1 MELPLTNSHYVRA
14 ASLLALALVAYA
26 QLAAPAGS
34 EVRPSDL
41 FFPFFCYPPGWTM
54 TIFLMI
60 VLTPAD
66 RRDFAILIAFCAA
79 IGAGA
84 GLAAED
90 RMIHAARDAAVMA
103 GLAPYAFTLARI
115 ARASGP
121 ERSRWIDLLAVAS
134 LVHVTSLCIPYFR
147 DNTAIWLPRILD
159 ADIASL
165 DEAFGSQPSALM
177 AIAFLKVPPLATASL
192 IVYTFV
198 QLPITAVAAWQWKRK
213 ATDELSVLPAFMI
226 GSIVGFTCY
235 WLAPA
240 IGPKVYFAGRFPL
253 LHATQGY
260 LDHLPLYDFN
270 PHHPRNDM
278 PSMHFSWAVMAFL
291 FTRGFPLV
299 GRFYAALF
307 VFFTFCATIGLGEH
321 YLADLIVGASLVL
334 MVRGLTAARLR
345 WRDPDR
351 LRAVVIGFAMLSAW
365 IAAIHFEA
373 PIPAPLTLLLFLG
386 TVAAAIVFERALARA
401 EGGKGRRPR
410 RGCGALDRA
419 VSRSARRQRR
429 ECSEAPPRAKPP
441 RTLAS
446 RARAFIQIRAGWQIE
461 VFEWGR
467 GRERSFFQG
476 SYGLRSRSSR
486 RRGRPVQP
494 RHRNRA
500 AARAGHRPGPSTYIR
515 FLDEVRVGVYAHNW
529 IHDENSPVDVSAE
542 LLTSPI
548 GYPENI
554 GGKWFSWFFN
564 PRINLGAMINTG
576 GKTSYGFAGLT
587 WRIPIYQRFF
597 FEGEFGGAVNTS
609 PLRDEPDRINTGCR
623 WDFRELGGFGYQF
636 NEHVD
641 LIVNVEHISHASLCT
656 HINPGMTQVGAR
668 IGYRF

>member
-1 MELPLTNSHYVRA
+1 MELPLTNSLYVRA
-14 ASLLALALVAYA
+14 ASLLALGLVAYA

-60 VLTPAD
+60 VLSRAD
-66 RRDFAILIAFCAA
+66 RRDLAILIAVCAA

-84 GLAAED
+84 GLALED
-90 RMIHAARDAAVMA
+90 GMVRAARDAAVMA

-115 ARASGP
+115 ARASGR

-159 ADIASL
+159 ADIARL
-165 DEAFGSQPSALM
+165 DEAFGAQPSALM
-177 AIAFLKVPPLATASL
+177 AIAFLKVPPLGTASL

-213 ATDELSVLPAFMI
+213 AADELSVLPAFMI

-334 MVRGLTAARLR
+334 MVRGLTAARLS

-351 LRAVVIGFAMLSAW
+351 LRAVVIGFAILSAW

-401 EGGKGRRPR
+401 ETRT
-410 RGCGALDRA
+410 GAASAGAAAPLDR
-419 VSRSARRQRR
+419 SR
-429 ECSEAPPRAKPP
+429 
-441 RTLAS
+441 
-446 RARAFIQIRAGWQIE
+446 
-461 VFEWGR
+461 FE
-467 GRERSFFQG
+467 
-476 SYGLRSRSSR
+476 
-486 RRGRPVQP
+486 
-494 RHRNRA
+494 
-500 AARAGHRPGPSTYIR
+500 
-515 FLDEVRVGVYAHNW
+515 
-529 IHDENSPVDVSAE
+529 
-542 LLTSPI
+542 
-548 GYPENI
+548 
-554 GGKWFSWFFN
+554 
-564 PRINLGAMINTG
+564 
-576 GKTSYGFAGLT
+576 
-587 WRIPIYQRFF
+587 
-597 FEGEFGGAVNTS
+597 
-609 PLRDEPDRINTGCR
+609 
-623 WDFRELGGFGYQF
+623 
-636 NEHVD
+636 
-641 LIVNVEHISHASLCT
+641 
-656 HINPGMTQVGAR
+656 VGAAPAPEML
-668 IGYRF
+668 